1 MSENKAR
8 TLNAIAAHK
17 DNPDAIVQAGEV
29 VEMRFPAGGSMSL
42 RAGKLFHLLIQFA
55 GAKIT
60 DEGHHKVT
68 LAALNETFHIT
79 ALELMELVDELH
91 TTTLRMH
98 LTDAKGRRYQKS
110 GPILADAEQED
121 EEETQAEL
129 RYEFSPTMR
138 KVIANSTH
146 WAVVSRRAVLAFE
159 SRYALRLYTLLSLK
173 IGLRKVSEPIS
184 VEDLRELLG
193 VPAGKL
199 KRWQDLRRKALEP
212 ALSEINHLTG
222 IIAAYVPIKRGRRI
236 AGITLT
242 WGTKAGP
249 QLAAAI
255 KEIDR
260 PKVGRKA
267 RREGKVELLETSE
280 GQERI
285 DLADAL
291 ASAGNIDT
299 EQNT

>member
-1 MSENKAR
+1 MSDTKPR
-8 TLNAIAAHK
+8 TLDAIASFRDH
-17 DNPDAIVQAGEV
+17 PDAIVQAGEV

-55 GAKIT
+55 GVRVA
-60 DEGHHKVT
+60 DAEQHKVT
-68 LAALNETFHIT
+68 LSALNETFHVT
-79 ALELMELVDELH
+79 AGELMDLVDELH

-98 LTDAKGRRYQKS
+98 LTDAKGRRFQKS
-110 GPILADAEQED
+110 GPILSDAEQED
-121 EEETQAEL
+121 EAETQAEL
-129 RYEFSPTMR
+129 RYEFSPAMR
-138 KVIANSTH
+138 RAIANSTH

-173 IGLRKVSEPIS
+173 VGLRKASEPLS

-212 ALSEINHLTG
+212 ALAEVNHLTG
-222 IIAAYVPIKRGRRI
+222 LIAGYVPIKRGRRI
-236 AGITLT
+236 TGITLT

-249 QLAAAI
+249 DMVEAM
-255 KEIDR
+255 KEIER

-267 RREGKVELLETSE
+267 RREGTVEVVESSDD
-280 GQERI
+280 QARR

-291 ASAGNIDT
+291 AAAGHINVKRDI
-299 EQNT
+299 